1 MASRL
6 SWQRRGSQLKKEF
19 TMNMKKIAA
28 GAVVAGALAFGS
40 IGIGAGQASADDDW
54 WWWEPPGPGQFVP
67 SPGHIGQLP
76 FVPPPGHWDKPWKWW
91 K

>member
-1 MASRL
+1 M
-6 SWQRRGSQLKKEF
+6 K
-19 TMNMKKIAA
+19 MKKIAA
-28 GAVVAGALAFGS
+28 STALAGALAFGS

-54 WWWEPPGPGQFVP
+54 WWWEPPSPGKFVP
-67 SPGHIGQLP
+67 SPGHIGHIP